1 MGGDG
6 TLVVNKSKG
15 EGRSAALLV
24 RVHYIFQL
32 ETELPEISIVWEQ
45 PTYLHNSSG
54 RVHSAGDL
62 IVAFYEQ
69 IMTCILLR
77 ETHISWE
84 GDIDFSCFR
93 DECISREDEI
103 IISAS

>member
-24 RVHYIFQL
+24 RVHYIFEL
-32 ETELPEISIVWEQ
+32 ETKLPEISIIWEQ
-45 PTYLHNSSG
+45 PTHLHNSSG
-54 RVHSAGDL
+54 RVDRAGDL

-77 ETHISWE
+77 EAHISWE
-84 GDIDFSCFR
+84 GDIDLSCFR
-93 DECISREDEI
+93 DERISREDEI
-103 IISAS
+103 IVSAS